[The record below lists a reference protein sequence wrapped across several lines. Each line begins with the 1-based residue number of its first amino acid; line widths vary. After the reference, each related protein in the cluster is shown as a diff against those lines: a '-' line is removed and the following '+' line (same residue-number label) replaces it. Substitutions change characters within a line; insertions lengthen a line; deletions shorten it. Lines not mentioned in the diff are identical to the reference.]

1 MTRILGIILLLVILR
16 LAVKSF
22 SAQLKAV
29 VFGPATPA
37 PKTPPPPR
45 AVVAETLVQC
55 AACGTYIVPNR
66 ALKGRGEAV
75 FCSEACRRK
84 GAG

>member
-16 LAVKSF
+16 MAVKSF
-22 SAQLKAV
+22 SAQLKAA
-29 VFGPATPA
+29 VFGPPSTA
-37 PKTPPPPR
+37 PKAPPPPR
-45 AVVAETLVQC
+45 AAVAETLVQC
-55 AACGTYIVPNR
+55 AACGTYVVPGR

-75 FCSEACRRK
+75 FCSEACRRE